1 MGYSEE
7 QHGHR
12 LKSFMCLF
20 AWKRGTLFPFCLVLE
35 SVFFIHQVNS
45 VVPSPDIRYAV
56 NAAEPSGQ
64 YPKDLSVSNDEHV
77 KTCLGVQ
84 VCLYMLDM

>member
-12 LKSFMCLF
+12 LKSFTCLF
-20 AWKRGTLFPFCLVLE
+20 AWKRGTLLTFSLVLE
-35 SVFFIHQVNS
+35 SVFFMHQVNS
-45 VVPSPDIRYAV
+45 VGPSPDIRYAV

-64 YPKDLSVSNDEHV
+64 YLKDISVSNDEHV

-84 VCLYMLDM
+84 VCLHMLYM